1 MAIYLI
7 GKLFASVKYQNQFKN
22 DEANVM
28 GTSLFKIFKYIYFNI
43 PPYFEVLKLCI
54 KYEI

>member
-28 GTSLFKIFKYIYFNI
+28 GTSLFKIFKYLFQYTSIF
-43 PPYFEVLKLCI
+43 
-54 KYEI
+54 

>member
-1 MAIYLI
+1 MVSEVLSIMAIYLI

-28 GTSLFKIFKYIYFNI
+28 GTSLFKIFKYLFQYTSIF
-43 PPYFEVLKLCI
+43 
-54 KYEI
+54 